1 MLMHN
6 HASMAQSRVPVAILG
21 ASGYTGGELVRLLAE
36 HPRVE
41 ITYLGVRDA
50 AGRELGQEHPFLAGR
65 VDIPLRDLD
74 AAAAASVADF
84 VFLAMPHTH
93 SAAQAPAA
101 LAAGKRVIDLGADFR
116 LPAEDYPEWYGFDHP
131 EPELLKQAVYGI
143 PELFED
149 RIRDARLVANP
160 GCYPTPVILGVSP
173 LLRAG
178 LVENGPVLV
187 DGKSGLS
194 GAGKSLTD
202 AMMFSTS
209 SGSVRPYK
217 VPRHQH
223 TPEIEHGIG
232 LATGGLRP
240 PAVFVPH
247 LVPQVRGVLCTSY
260 VPLASDTVTT
270 EQLSTCLA
278 EAYEGRPF
286 VQVLPPGG
294 MVDTK
299 RVRGANTIELQA
311 VADERTG
318 QAVVIGAI
326 DNLVKGAAGQAIQ
339 NFNIMN
345 GFDEAEGLSRV
356 GVYP

>member
-1 MLMHN
+1 
-6 HASMAQSRVPVAILG
+6 MADTRVAVAILG
-21 ASGYTGGELVRLLAE
+21 ASGYTGGELVRLLSS
-36 HPRVE
+36 HPMADIV
-41 ITYLGVRDA
+41 YLGVRDP
-50 AGRELGQEHPFLAGR
+50 GDRELAQEHPFLAGR
-65 VDIPLRDLD
+65 VEIELKELD
-74 AAAAASVADF
+74 AGAAAAVADF

-93 SAAQAPAA
+93 SAAKAPAA
-101 LAAGKRVIDLGADFR
+101 LDGGARVIDLGADFR
-116 LPAEDYPEWYGFDHP
+116 LPAEDYPEWYDFDHP
-131 EPELLKQAVYGI
+131 APDLLSQAVYGI

-149 RIRDARLVANP
+149 LVRDARLVANP
-160 GCYPTPVILGVSP
+160 GCYPTPPILGISP
-173 LLRAG
+173 LLKAG
-178 LVENGPVLV
+178 LIENGPLLV

-194 GAGKSLTD
+194 GAGKSLAE

-209 SGSVRPYK
+209 SESVRPYK

-232 LATGGLRP
+232 LATGLKP
-240 PAVFVPH
+240 SAIFVPH

-260 VPLASDTVTT
+260 VPLASEGVTSEELT
-270 EQLSTCLA
+270 SCLS
-278 EAYEGRPF
+278 EAYSGRPF
-286 VQVLPPGG
+286 VQVLPPGA

-311 VADERTG
+311 VADRRTG

>member
-1 MLMHN
+1 MHN
-6 HASMAQSRVPVAILG
+6 HALMADTRVAVAILG
-21 ASGYTGGELVRLLAE
+21 ASGYTGGELVRLLWS
-36 HPRVE
+36 HPRAE
-41 ITYLGVRDA
+41 IVYLGVRDA
-50 AGRELGQEHPFLAGR
+50 ADRELGQEHPFLAGR
-65 VDIPLRDLD
+65 VDIELKDLD
-74 AAAAASVADF
+74 AAAAAAVADF

-93 SAAQAPAA
+93 SAAQAPIA
-101 LAAGKRVIDLGADFR
+101 LDGGARVIDLGADFR
-116 LPAEDYPEWYGFDHP
+116 LPVEDYPEWYGFEHP
-131 EPELLKQAVYGI
+131 APDLLAQAVYGL

-149 RIRDARLVANP
+149 LIRDARLVANP
-160 GCYPTPVILGVSP
+160 GCYPTPPILGISP
-173 LLRAG
+173 LLKAG
-178 LVENGPVLV
+178 LIENGPLLV

-194 GAGKSLTD
+194 GAGRSLTE

-209 SGSVRPYK
+209 SESVRPYK
-217 VPRHQH
+217 VPKHQH
-223 TPEIEHGIG
+223 TPEIEHAIG
-232 LATGGLRP
+232 LATGSKP
-240 PAVFVPH
+240 SAIFVPH

-260 VPLASDTVTT
+260 VPLTSGTVTDEELT
-270 EQLSTCLA
+270 SCLT
-278 EAYEGRPF
+278 EAYAGRPF

-311 VADERTG
+311 VADQRTG

-345 GFDEAEGLSRV
+345 GFDEAEGLSAV

>member
-1 MLMHN
+1 
-6 HASMAQSRVPVAILG
+6 MADTRVTVAILG
-21 ASGYTGGELVRLLAE
+21 ASGYTGGELVRLLSA
-36 HPRVE
+36 HPKVE
-41 ITYLGVRDA
+41 IAYLGVRDA
-50 AGRELGQEHPFLAGR
+50 ADRELAQEHPFLAGR
-65 VDIPLRDLD
+65 VDIELKDLD
-74 AAAAASVADF
+74 AAAAAAVADF

-101 LAAGKRVIDLGADFR
+101 LDAGARVIDLGADFR
-116 LPAEDYPEWYGFDHP
+116 LPAEDYPEWYGFEHP
-131 EPELLKQAVYGI
+131 APELLAQAVYGI

-149 RIRDARLVANP
+149 LIRDARLVANP
-160 GCYPTPVILGVSP
+160 GCYPTPPILGVSP
-173 LLRAG
+173 LLKAG
-178 LVENGPVLV
+178 LVKNGPLLV

-209 SGSVRPYK
+209 SESVRPYK
-217 VPRHQH
+217 VPKHQH
-223 TPEIEHGIG
+223 TPEIEHAIG
-232 LATGGLRP
+232 LATGGSKP
-240 PAVFVPH
+240 TAIFVPH

-260 VPLASDTVTT
+260 VPLASDGITSEELT
-270 EQLSTCLA
+270 SCLA
-278 EAYEGRPF
+278 EAYSGRPF

-311 VADERTG
+311 VADGRTG